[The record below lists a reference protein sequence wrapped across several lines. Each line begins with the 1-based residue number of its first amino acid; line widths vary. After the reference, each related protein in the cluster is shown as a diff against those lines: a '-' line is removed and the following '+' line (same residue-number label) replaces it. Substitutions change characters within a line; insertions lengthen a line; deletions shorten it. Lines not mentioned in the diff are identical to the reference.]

1 MKRPTTR
8 ETGTTEG
15 SSRAT
20 GKSSSPRQVRSA
32 ATAVR
37 RRPGEPLSPP
47 VRRRLES
54 RFDADLGDVR
64 VHTDGETALAARRLG
79 ASAYAVGSDVVVA
92 GDRPETSAGTRLLTH
107 EVAHVVQTGGVT
119 PVGSQVRV
127 AGPGTRAEQAV
138 SRLGTGRRS
147 EATAV
152 GTAPPAVYLQRD
164 EELTA
169 LLRQIRAL
177 QPGVLS
183 ARDAGIRVLRMVL
196 ASEVDR
202 TAADTVVAVTEAVR
216 ETLPESVPTV
226 VRGFEILLRRQTE
239 REARE
244 RAQMEA
250 TVRRLQD
257 MSAPRRGPYGT
268 RGPDLVGPIFSNVS
282 QAARPLAEL
291 LADLESGIDNA
302 GVFVS
307 ALLAA
312 LADTVDEETAR
323 RLTVRLGQSAV
334 ITLVFPPVFLSGAV
348 VGIGQEIADIARAVA
363 DLYENFGEIVSAT
376 MSLLETMF
384 SPEGRPLAEQF
395 GTDVGRQY
403 GQQIG
408 RLSRAN
414 PVTFTYELGKF
425 LGPLLAEIVVSL
437 LVPGGAVVAGLRRTF
452 AVVRRV
458 VDAVPDLARLIR
470 RTRRRRR
477 RRRRDD
483 RESSGES
490 AGDTE
495 TQPETTGSATTES
508 PASTPETPASTQDAP
523 TTTHETPASTPETPT
538 TTPETPATS
547 PDAPEPTVVRSRRD
561 FDSDEA
567 FADHLVE
574 THPNVGR
581 DPEGNLVNTRTGR
594 RLRINE
600 DGRVV
605 NADTGAIARSADP
618 VYDPTD
624 YTRRPD
630 AELPP
635 HLRQSRRGR
644 LPDASNPVT
653 PAQLAEIERLAPD
666 WLRQS
671 QYWDRL
677 SRTLET
683 ADARDL
689 VIPAL
694 RRFRNVDG
702 FRTVMLN
709 LLSGGTGYQGAQ
721 FVIRYALR
729 RADDAGSV
737 VFESGRRIDIF
748 DPDADPASRWTA
760 RGREVDVTLRGPGV
774 RVELKSWRPD
784 TIRRYL
790 IDDPSNLHR
799 QLVFDIAETQDPSS
813 LRWVFD
819 AERLRAEPARTRQVL
834 GIEGPAD
841 LTPEVLRSAIVARLR
856 ESIPTDADP
865 RTFGGALRRA
875 TEITPQIFEQIV
887 EVE

>member
-1 MKRPTTR
+1 MKRVTNR
-8 ETGTTEG
+8 ETGATEE
-15 SSRAT
+15 SSRTT
-20 GKSSSPRQVRSA
+20 GASSSPRQARSA
-32 ATAVR
+32 VTAVR

-54 RFDADLGDVR
+54 RFDTDLGDVR
-64 VHTDGETALAARRLG
+64 VHTDSETALAARRLG

-92 GDRPETSAGTRLLTH
+92 GDRPETSAGTRLLVH

-119 PVGSQVRV
+119 PVGSQVQV
-127 AGPGTRAEQAV
+127 AGAGTRAEQAA
-138 SRLGTGRRS
+138 SRLGTGES
-147 EATAV
+147 GQATAV
-152 GTAPPAVYLQRD
+152 GTTPPAVYLQRD

-183 ARDAGIRVLRMVL
+183 ARDAGVRVLRMVL
-196 ASEVDR
+196 ASGVDR

-226 VRGFEILLRRQTE
+226 VRGFEILLRRETE

-244 RAQMEA
+244 QARMEA

-291 LADLESGIDNA
+291 LGDLETGIDNA

-307 ALLAA
+307 ALLSA
-312 LADTVDEETAR
+312 LADAVDEETAR
-323 RLTVRLGQSAV
+323 RLTVRLGQSSV

-376 MSLLETMF
+376 MSLIETMF
-384 SPEGRPLAEQF
+384 SPEGRPLAQQF

-414 PVTFTYELGKF
+414 PVTFTYELGKL

-452 AVVRRV
+452 AVVRRL
-458 VDAVPDLARLIR
+458 VDAVPDLARLVR
-470 RTRRRRR
+470 RTRRR

-490 AGDTE
+490 ERETE
-495 TQPETTGSATTES
+495 TRSEPTDSATT
-508 PASTPETPASTQDAP
+508 ETPASTQDAP
-523 TTTHETPASTPETPT
+523 TTTSETPASTPETPT
-538 TTPETPATS
+538 SS

-581 DPEGNLVNTRTGR
+581 DPEGNLVNTQTGR
-594 RLRINE
+594 RLRISE
-600 DGRVV
+600 EGRVV

-635 HLRQSRRGR
+635 HLRRGRRGR
-644 LPDASNPVT
+644 SPDASTPVT

-683 ADARDL
+683 ADAREL

-694 RRFRNVDG
+694 QRFRNVDG

-774 RVELKSWRPD
+774 RVELKSWGPD

-790 IDDPSNLHR
+790 IDDPANLHR
-799 QLVFDIAETQDPSS
+799 QLLFDIAETQDPSN

-819 AERLRAEPARTRQVL
+819 AERLRADAARTRQVL
-834 GIEGPAD
+834 GIEGPVD

-856 ESIPTDADP
+856 ESVPTDANP
-865 RTFGGALRRA
+865 RTFGGALREA
-875 TEITPQIFEQIV
+875 VTITPRIFEQIV